1 MVMRTGFRQRN
12 GGFEPSGVCVK
23 LGSPT
28 DLESGWES
36 WITDAERGLLGA
48 MTMITHSSR
57 A

>member
-1 MVMRTGFRQRN
+1 MRTDFRQRN
-12 GGFEPSGVCVK
+12 DGFELSGVCVK